1 MILMNLM
8 NKKSLETLL
17 SDFLMSKQCYFLQIL
32 EACASYLTD
41 QTKVIHSFLMRSGF
55 EYALRLISNVNQNS
69 LIILDI
75 DLRNPFQGTTKI
87 SL

>member
-1 MILMNLM
+1 
-8 NKKSLETLL
+8 
-17 SDFLMSKQCYFLQIL
+17 MSKQCYFLQIL
-32 EACASYLTD
+32 EGCASYLTD

-75 DLRNPFQGTTKI
+75 DLRNPFPGITKL